1 MQPYSPKN
9 IENQIQA
16 CHVITLLYE
25 KIKMQAK
32 MSKNEVNNPNEHKLA
47 NPDNKD
53 KHHIS

>member
-47 NPDNKD
+47 HPDNKD